1 MYSKTKELTR
11 RLLAELEYVAMPALL
26 DDAIEVYGREDG
38 ASDEYE
44 AAKDLYKQLK
54 AFYFLMRRH

>member
-38 ASDEYE
+38 ASEERE
-44 AAKDLYKQLK
+44 AAKELCEQLK
-54 AFYFLMRRH
+54 AFYFLIRRY